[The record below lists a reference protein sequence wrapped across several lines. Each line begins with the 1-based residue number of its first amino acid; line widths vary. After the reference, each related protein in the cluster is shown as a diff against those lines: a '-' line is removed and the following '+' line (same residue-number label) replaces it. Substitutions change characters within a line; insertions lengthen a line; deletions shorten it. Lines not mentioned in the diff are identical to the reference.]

1 MRGASLLI
9 IFSFAFV
16 QNAFAAS
23 LADTIS
29 SIKPSIVAIG
39 TFQKTRNPQYVYKGT
54 GFIVGNGRQVITN
67 SHLIPSKLDHENR
80 EILAV
85 FSGEGKRFKVM
96 PADLLKRDQTHDLA
110 LLEVQ
115 SALPALTLGH
125 NRKLRD
131 GSGIAITGFPLGM
144 VLGLYPVTH
153 KGIIAASVPLVIP
166 PAQQKNLT
174 TDMIRALRNPFTV
187 YQLDITAYPG
197 NSGSP
202 VYDPVSGE
210 VVAVINS
217 GYVKGKKE
225 AALSTPSGITYAIP
239 VKFVKQLLTH

>member
-85 FSGEGKRFKVM
+85 FSGEGKRFKEIKNE
-96 PADLLKRDQTHDLA
+96 DLWRRLDHLLARHRVRFTHVRGHAGHPENERCDTLA
-110 LLEVQ
+110 V
-115 SALPALTLGH
+115 
-125 NRKLRD
+125 
-131 GSGIAITGFPLGM
+131 
-144 VLGLYPVTH
+144 
-153 KGIIAASVPLVIP
+153 AA
-166 PAQQKNLT
+166 
-174 TDMIRALRNPFTV
+174 
-187 YQLDITAYPG
+187 YQRYL
-197 NSGSP
+197 
-202 VYDPVSGE
+202 
-210 VVAVINS
+210 
-217 GYVKGKKE
+217 
-225 AALSTPSGITYAIP
+225 
-239 VKFVKQLLTH
+239 